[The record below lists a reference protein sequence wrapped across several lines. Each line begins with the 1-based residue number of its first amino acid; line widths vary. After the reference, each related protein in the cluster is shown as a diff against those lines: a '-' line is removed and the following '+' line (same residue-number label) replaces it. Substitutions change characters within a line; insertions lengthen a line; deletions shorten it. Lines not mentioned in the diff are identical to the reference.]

1 MSDERKWASWQE
13 LGRSTLSNWD
23 SFRELTIFQFVV
35 KYDDDVFDKY
45 IQAPTLDEA
54 KNILLDQMIEE
65 EIDLDLVSFLH
76 AGVPSNDILSKLT
89 RKIKD

>member
-13 LGRSTLSNWD
+13 LGRSTLGNWD
-23 SFRELTIFQFVV
+23 PYRELTIYQFVV

-65 EIDLDLVSFLH
+65 EIDLSLVSFPH
-76 AGVPSNDILSKLT
+76 VGVPCNDVLNRLT